1 MEYIVNKEIGLF
13 TPKLQRKNNDYLE
26 ESVKS
31 MNRSQKVFIVGL
43 CGGQGGGKTKLSK
56 VLSKNIPGSAIIEER
71 NFFKPLTIKRK
82 LSAGDEPLVGEFG
95 GYSKDR
101 KLLLVEFSNPNSYDY
116 DKLYNTLKKLIDG
129 NPVQIRKFDEE
140 QGVYTGEEIE
150 INPETVSL
158 VIVEGYFLF
167 KNRKV
172 RDLINLKIYSEI
184 DDDVRLSR
192 LLINENKFIG
202 GKHMGDKILILPDIH
217 ARPFWKKA
225 VKENVD
231 KFRTNFNLLFISAIL
246 KVIIL
251 NFMKLLFIS
260 PVVTIT
266 LTLPTQWTH

>member
-1 MEYIVNKEIGLF
+1 MEYIINKEIGLF

-43 CGGQGGGKTKLSK
+43 YGGQGGGKTKLSK

-140 QGVYTGEEIE
+140 QGIYTGEEIE

-192 LLINENKFIG
+192 LLINENKFLKNNPVAFKTFFMIYE
-202 GKHMGDKILILPDIH
+202 KYIKYSYDQYIAPSKQYAKIILPNYTVNEDQTI
-217 ARPFWKKA
+217 
-225 VKENVD
+225 EGDDTLELLITNLQNVA
-231 KFRTNFNLLFISAIL
+231 KR
-246 KVIIL
+246 K
-251 NFMKLLFIS
+251 
-260 PVVTIT
+260 
-266 LTLPTQWTH
+266 